1 MLTLLTRGDKQHR
14 GRRLVYEHNEGVVA
28 ASDRLR
34 DRAVVVVLAVEVW
47 RRLAARA
54 MIEALAI
61 SRARGGAWSTR

>member
-1 MLTLLTRGDKQHR
+1 LGCSGGVAVHPRD
-14 GRRLVYEHNEGVVA
+14 EHNERVVA

-34 DRAVVVVLAVEVW
+34 DRAVVVVLAVEEVW

-61 SRARGGAWSTR
+61 SRARGGRAWSTR